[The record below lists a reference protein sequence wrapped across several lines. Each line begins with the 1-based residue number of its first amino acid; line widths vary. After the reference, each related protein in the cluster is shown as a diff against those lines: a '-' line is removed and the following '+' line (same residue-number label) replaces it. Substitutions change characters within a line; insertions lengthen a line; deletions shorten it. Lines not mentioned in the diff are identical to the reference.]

1 MTCEFG
7 PQPYMVAL
15 PGNNQD
21 ITDLDNIN
29 LSMANI
35 LRQHF

>member
-15 PGNNQD
+15 PESNQD
-21 ITDLDNIN
+21 ITDLNNIN
-29 LSMANI
+29 LTMANI
-35 LRQHF
+35 L